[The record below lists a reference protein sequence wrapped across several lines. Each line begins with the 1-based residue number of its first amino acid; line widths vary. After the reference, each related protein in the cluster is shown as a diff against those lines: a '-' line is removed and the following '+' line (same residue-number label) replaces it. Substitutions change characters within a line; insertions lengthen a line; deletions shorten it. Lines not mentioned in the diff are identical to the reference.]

1 VSELEVQ
8 LRFAAEFALFLVA
21 AAGAGFAFLRADLL
35 VERPAR
41 RTIVALGF
49 ASLAVAS
56 YLRGTQ
62 VLEADAAAVLGA
74 RLVGVVLLAV
84 GSLGWRRGRGG
95 RDLLWVGIVALA
107 CAEVAT
113 MADAQATADVV
124 RGAGALGIGAAL
136 VLAGSRSIPA
146 RIAAT
151 SSAILLVAITAVSVA
166 LSAVISANVEDEA
179 LRRYSARAATE
190 AVAAGDEAVA
200 ALQSA
205 NLLAGGVEV
214 NQGALQRIALLQD
227 PALPP
232 ERAAEERALL
242 TRGISEAMEALTAG
256 VGARLGPTIV
266 VGVDGSVLA
275 TTGDEVVSTALA
287 GSRLSEQV
295 RATRFPAQSVGVAAG
310 QPLAIG
316 AAPVRTSPASLLAVV
331 ITTLRLDRDYLAVRA
346 VPLEQEAPGVGM
358 AILDRDGVLASHGPV
373 PEPGVLVEV
382 GADAL
387 DGEQVA
393 SRSAA
398 GYLFVAHAV
407 QAADGTAVAAVV
419 LSVPRSQI
427 DATREDLYQV
437 LFLVAMGASVVALAL
452 AALAGERIG
461 SGLRSLTIAAQRIEA
476 GDLTARAEVG
486 SDDEIGVL
494 GTTFDSMAASLATV
508 TEDLR
513 RAAEE
518 EAELRARLQAVVAGM
533 GEALVA
539 LDAEG
544 HVTDFNPA
552 AEVLTGLAAGDV
564 VGRPAAEVL
573 ALVPADGSDWAAR
586 LSHPTVESWGGA
598 ATVVGRSGREVPV
611 VVSAGSLRG
620 AGGDVIGAVLVL
632 RDVRRERE
640 VERMKTEFLSN
651 ISHELRTPLTPIKG
665 FSSILRSR
673 DLPAER
679 TRGFAGEIHT
689 AANQMERVI
698 SQLVNFATIG
708 AGRLSLDLVPTE
720 PRVLV
725 DDAVTR
731 WRARTEGSHRIV
743 RRVAKGL
750 PPVLVDRGYLDQV
763 LDELLDNAVKY
774 SPGGGTVRVAAAMD
788 QASEGG
794 GARLRLSITDEGLGI
809 PPDRLQSVCED
820 FTQVDAS
827 ATRRFGGLGLG
838 LALVSRIVGAHGGD
852 LECESRVGKG
862 SRFSLLLPM
871 YDGS

>member
-1 VSELEVQ
+1 MSEFEVQ

-41 RTIVALGF
+41 RTVVALGF
-49 ASLAVAS
+49 AGLAVAS

-74 RLVGVVLLAV
+74 RLAGVVLLAV

-124 RGAGALGIGAAL
+124 RGGGALGIGAAL

-232 ERAAEERALL
+232 ERAAEERTLL
-242 TRGISEAMEALTAG
+242 TQGISEAMEALTAG

-310 QPLAIG
+310 EPLAIG

-331 ITTLRLDRDYLAVRA
+331 VTTLRLDRDYLAVRA

-398 GYLFVAHAV
+398 GYLFVAHGV

-461 SGLRSLTIAAQRIEA
+461 SGLRSLTTAAQRIEA

-586 LSHPTVESWGGA
+586 LSRPTVESWGGA

-750 PPVLVDRGYLDQV
+750 APVLVDRGYLDQV

-788 QASEGG
+788 QAPEGG

-809 PPDRLQSVCED
+809 PPDRLQSVFED

-838 LALVSRIVGAHGGD
+838 LALVSRIVRAHGGD

-862 SRFSLLLPM
+862 SRFTLLLPM